1 MASGFRRPS
10 VAPPAVSASPVVN
23 EKGSK
28 SRLSDIADGP
38 PEQEAKKTRTLA
50 YRATSNLSV
59 RSTSSKSSP
68 KKDGITGT
76 GAPIINI
83 AATDNKLPKTD
94 DGLGDDARFAD
105 ALANELDFVTVTA
118 ADSIPQPRAPDKA
131 SRLLG
136 IRYRRSMEPIPAS
149 GRNSIMSTRSARDP
163 PPSPSF
169 IPTLPL
175 TSLYVV
181 SGLPK
186 SPHTWTLADPDSV
199 LGLHHSEGAVSRWW
213 RPEVLGS
220 TVSPGCGGGKKKKK
234 GKGESEVMKGA
245 GALTKQEVGKMLS
258 KALKACSSAFSYSHN
273 TLNAS
278 LLFSCPLLA
287 KLKSLPRLYNPH
299 PPFTLSHLLFPRRT
313 PLWLHLL
320 LEISFVPPCSQAQI
334 IVLQLPHSLT
344 PTKVTL
350 SYVQARHIWAPLAC
364 LVMELL
370 PVLPEPQR

>member
-1 MASGFRRPS
+1 MASGSRRPS

-28 SRLSDIADGP
+28 SRFSDIPDVP
-38 PEQEAKKTRTLA
+38 PEQEPKKTRTLS

-68 KKDGITGT
+68 KKDGIAGT

-83 AATDNKLPKTD
+83 SATDKPPKTD
-94 DGLGDDARFAD
+94 DGLGDDALFAD

-118 ADSIPQPRAPDKA
+118 ADSIPQPRLPDKA

-136 IRYRRSMEPIPAS
+136 IKHRRSMEPIPAS

-258 KALKACSSAFSYSHN
+258 KALKACPSS
-273 TLNAS
+273 
-278 LLFSCPLLA
+278 
-287 KLKSLPRLYNPH
+287 KS
-299 PPFTLSHLLFPRRT
+299 FPIHT
-313 PLWLHLL
+313 TH
-320 LEISFVPPCSQAQI
+320 
-334 IVLQLPHSLT
+334 
-344 PTKVTL
+344 
-350 SYVQARHIWAPLAC
+350 
-364 LVMELL
+364 
-370 PVLPEPQR
+370 